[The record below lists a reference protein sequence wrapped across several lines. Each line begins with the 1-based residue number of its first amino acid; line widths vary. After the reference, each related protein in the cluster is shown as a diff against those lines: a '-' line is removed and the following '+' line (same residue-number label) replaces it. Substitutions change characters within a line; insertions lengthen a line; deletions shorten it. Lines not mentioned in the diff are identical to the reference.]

1 MDILKIRKK
10 GRGAAPGDKPAGPEA
25 SAAPPPPTDP
35 APPASD
41 APAPAPDAPAPAP
54 PGPPPAAAPDSAA
67 GAAWTSRAA
76 VRVKDEAVAIEPR
89 EVDPLGEFLARYD
102 EAEAGTL
109 GEANDVSDAPRYLA
123 FDLERERYATSILS
137 VREILK
143 TAQVT
148 PVPRCQRGVLG
159 VLSKRGVVMPVV
171 DLAACLELRDI
182 EQRVDTRQRILVVGE
197 GDHICGLRVDA
208 VHGVVELPAGDIGPV
223 PAGVEPRG
231 VGVLHGLGRVGGV
244 LHILLDADAFLAF
257 LENLAE

>member
-10 GRGAAPGDKPAGPEA
+10 SREAQGVEAKAPPESPAEPVETAETLEPTAPGPEG
-25 SAAPPPPTDP
+25 SGVAPPVPQVQ
-35 APPASD
+35 S
-41 APAPAPDAPAPAP
+41 
-54 PGPPPAAAPDSAA
+54 PAASTAS
-67 GAAWTSRAA
+67 GAAWTAGAA
-76 VRVKDEAVAIEPR
+76 VRVKDEPTEPTER
-89 EVDPLGEFLARYD
+89 ELDPLGEFLARYD
-102 EAEAGTL
+102 DADAGTL
-109 GEANDVSDAPRYLA
+109 GQVGEVSDAPRYLA
-123 FDLERERYATSILS
+123 FDLQNERYATSILS

-148 PVPRCQRGVLG
+148 QVPRCPRGVLG

-182 EQRVDTRQRILVVGE
+182 EHRVDPDQRILVVGE

-208 VHGVVELPAGDIGPV
+208 VHGVVELPAADIGNV

-231 VGVLHGLGRVGGV
+231 VGVLHGLGRVAGV

-257 LENLAE
+257 LESLSE